1 MSSVNPMDPGRLE
14 DILGFLQSA
23 AALKDTLRSGRTATG
38 RQESTADHSWRLCLL
53 AMLLADD
60 LGGLDVLRLLQL
72 CIVHDL
78 AEAITGD
85 VPAPFQ
91 APDDGRKG
99 REREALRQLCAPLP
113 ENLQQRIEA
122 LCREYE
128 LGGTPESV
136 IAKGLDKI
144 ETMLQHLI
152 GANPPDFDYGFNLTY
167 GRQITDQHPILQQVR
182 GSLDA
187 RMRHRIA
194 TASPR
199 ATGGTR

>member
-1 MSSVNPMDPGRLE
+1 MDSGRLE
-14 DILGFLQSA
+14 GILTFLQSA
-23 AALKDTLRSGRTATG
+23 SALKDTLRSGRTANG

-60 LGGLDVLRLLQL
+60 LQGLDLLRLLQL
-72 CIVHDL
+72 CVVHDL

-85 VPAPFQ
+85 VPAPLQ
-91 APDDGRKG
+91 AADDGRKG

-113 ENLQQRIEA
+113 EELQQRIEA
-122 LCREYE
+122 LCEEYE
-128 LGGTPESV
+128 VGCSPESV

-152 GANPPDFDYGFNLTY
+152 GANPPDFDYRFNLTY
-167 GRQITDQHPILQQVR
+167 GRQVTDQHPILQQIR

-187 RMRHRIA
+187 RMHHRIA
-194 TASPR
+194 EGSGL
-199 ATGGTR
+199 ATHRKPYT